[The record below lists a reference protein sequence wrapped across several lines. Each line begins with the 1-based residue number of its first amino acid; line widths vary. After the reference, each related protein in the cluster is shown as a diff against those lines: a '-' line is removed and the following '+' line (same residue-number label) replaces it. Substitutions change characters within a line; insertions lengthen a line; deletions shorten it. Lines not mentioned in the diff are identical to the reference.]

1 MARPRFMPSVE
12 QRRLV
17 RSLAACGIRQEEI
30 AHYLGLRS
38 VKTLRRHFR
47 EELGRAAVEAT
58 ARVAQTLYQQ
68 ATSGKNTAA
77 TIFWLKTRGRW
88 RDTAAEVPVQAP
100 PFVVMREK
108 DK

>member
-58 ARVAQTLYQQ
+58 AAGGADLISAGDFRQEHGGHDLLAQDAGEMARYG
-68 ATSGKNTAA
+68 S
-77 TIFWLKTRGRW
+77 
-88 RDTAAEVPVQAP
+88 
-100 PFVVMREK
+100 
-108 DK
+108 

>member
-1 MARPRFMPSVE
+1 MPSVE

-77 TIFWLKTRGRW
+77 TIYWLTRARW
-88 RDTAAEVPVQAP
+88 REPAAEVPVQAP